1 MRCTPVGRKAA
12 VLSFKNSEM
21 KVNRTAPAISS
32 YFLLHNAHYVRNAMP
47 AQSELDLP
55 HVISIREWM
64 SASQCDEKK
73 ILSTLFPLQRGPGRS
88 FHWSVCPDVREEAGR
103 VGLIDV
109 VCSGSLLRDRDRQLR
124 GVWMSNRD
132 DRRTTAKSHAPS
144 TGKSLLVIISE
155 TWMLGIHSSTG
166 TINGRQRH
174 LAVCVCLRY
183 SSGVWQKKERF
194 VPSACQNKLQSDT

>member
-109 VCSGSLLRDRDRQLR
+109 VCCG
-124 GVWMSNRD
+124 
-132 DRRTTAKSHAPS
+132 
-144 TGKSLLVIISE
+144 
-155 TWMLGIHSSTG
+155 TG
-166 TINGRQRH
+166 TD
-174 LAVCVCLRY
+174 
-183 SSGVWQKKERF
+183 S
-194 VPSACQNKLQSDT
+194 

>member
-1 MRCTPVGRKAA
+1 
-12 VLSFKNSEM
+12 
-21 KVNRTAPAISS
+21 
-32 YFLLHNAHYVRNAMP
+32 MP

-88 FHWSVCPDVREEAGR
+88 FHWSVCHDVREEAGR

-174 LAVCVCLRY
+174 LAVCVFEVQQWSLTEEGEVRPLCLSEQAPLRHVTARC
-183 SSGVWQKKERF
+183 GRLLWTRTRPFLPPLLLPIVTRNTWDG
-194 VPSACQNKLQSDT
+194 L